1 MVSVKKKIINGNTY
15 YYLEQS
21 FRKNGTI
28 KKKEKYL
35 GPTLPKNIEKIKEE
49 FQKEFYQE
57 TWFNR
62 FDIIKEQFIKEK
74 RNIPLSL
81 EKKQTEQFATTFTY
95 NTNRIEGSTITLRET
110 ADLLERG
117 ISPSQRPIEDIK
129 ETEAHKKVFTDMLAY
144 KKEIALPTVLYWHK
158 QLFQDTKPDTA
169 GKIRQHPVGISGS
182 KFLPPYAIELDFLL
196 RDFFDWYH
204 ENKKTLH
211 PVQLAGL
218 AHLKFVTIH
227 PFGDGNGRLSR
238 LLMNYVLHKNG
249 YPMLIIPYSQRKSY
263 YTALERSQLKKDE
276 NIFILWF
283 FKRYLKEYKQYLI

>member
-1 MVSVKKKIINGNTY
+1 MVSVKKKIINRNTY

-35 GPTLPKNIEKIKEE
+35 GTTLPKNIEKIKEE

-74 RNIPLSL
+74 RNIPPSL

-110 ADLLERG
+110 ADILERG
-117 ISPSQRPIEDIK
+117 ISPSQRPVEDIK

-144 KKEIALPTVLYWHK
+144 KKEITLPTVLYWHK
-158 QLFQDTKPDTA
+158 QLFQDTKPDAA

-182 KFLPPYAIELDFLL
+182 KFLPPYPIELDFLL

-276 NIFILWF
+276 TIFMLWF

>member
-21 FRKNGTI
+21 FRKNDTI

-117 ISPSQRPIEDIK
+117 ISPSQRPMGDIK

-158 QLFQDTKPDTA
+158 QLFQDTKPDAA
-169 GKIRQHPVGISGS
+169 GKIRQHPIGISGS
-182 KFLPPYAIELDFLL
+182 KFLPPYPIELDFLL

-276 NIFILWF
+276 NIFVLWF

>member
-1 MVSVKKKIINGNTY
+1 MVSVKKKTINGNTY

-28 KKKEKYL
+28 NKKEKYL
-35 GPTLPKNIEKIKEE
+35 GPTLPKNIGKIKEE

-74 RNIPLSL
+74 RNIPPSL

-117 ISPSQRPIEDIK
+117 LSPSQRPVEDIK
-129 ETEAHKKVFTDMLAY
+129 ETEAHKKVFTDLLAY

-182 KFLPPYAIELDFLL
+182 KFLPPYPIELDFLL

-204 ENKKTLH
+204 KNKKTLH

-238 LLMNYVLHKNG
+238 LLMNSVLHKNG

>member
-21 FRKNGTI
+21 YRKNGKI
-28 KKKEKYL
+28 DKKEKYL
-35 GPTLPKNIEKIKEE
+35 GPTLPKNIEKVKEE
-49 FQKEFYQE
+49 FLREFYQE

-62 FDIIKEQFIKEK
+62 FDTIKEQFIKEK
-74 RNIPLSL
+74 RNIPPSL

-117 ISPSQRPIEDIK
+117 ISPSQRPVEDIK
-129 ETEAHKKVFTDMLAY
+129 ETEAHKKVFTYMLAY
-144 KKEIALPTVLYWHK
+144 KKEITLPTVLYWHK

-169 GKIRQHPVGISGS
+169 GKIRQHHVGISGS
-182 KFLPPYAIELDFLL
+182 KFHPPYPIELDLLL

-204 ENKKTLH
+204 QNKKTLH

-227 PFGDGNGRLSR
+227 PFGDGNGRISR

-263 YTALERSQLKKDE
+263 YTALERSQMKKDE
-276 NIFILWF
+276 NVFILWF
-283 FKRYLKEYKQYLI
+283 FKRYLKEYKQYLK

>member
-15 YYLEQS
+15 YYLVQS
-21 FRKNGTI
+21 FRKNGKI
-28 KKKEKYL
+28 NKKEKYL
-35 GPTLPKNIEKIKEE
+35 GTTLPKNIEKIKED
-49 FQKEFYQE
+49 FLREFYQE

-62 FDIIKEQFIKEK
+62 FDTIKERFIKER
-74 RNIPLSL
+74 RNIPPSL

-117 ISPSQRPIEDIK
+117 ISPSQRPIGDIK

-144 KKEIALPTVLYWHK
+144 KKEIALPTVLHWHK

-169 GKIRQHPVGISGS
+169 GKIRKHPVGISGS
-182 KFLPPYAIELDFLL
+182 NFLPPYAIELDFLL

-238 LLMNYVLHKNG
+238 LLMNYVLNKNG

-276 NIFILWF
+276 NVFILWF
-283 FKRYLKEYKQYLI
+283 FKRYLKEYKQ

>member
-1 MVSVKKKIINGNTY
+1 MVSIKKKIINSNTY

-21 FRKNGTI
+21 YRKNGKI
-28 KKKEKYL
+28 DKKEKYL
-35 GPTLPKNIEKIKEE
+35 GPTPPKNIDQVKQD
-49 FQKEFYQE
+49 FLKEFYQE

-62 FDIIKEQFIKEK
+62 FDTIKEQFIKEK
-74 RNIPLSL
+74 RNIPPSL

-117 ISPSQRPIEDIK
+117 ISPSQRPVEDIK

-144 KKEIALPTVLYWHK
+144 KKEITFSTLLYWHK
-158 QLFQDTKPDTA
+158 QLFQDTIPDTA
-169 GKIRQHPVGISGS
+169 GKIRQHQVGISGS
-182 KFLPPYAIELDFLL
+182 KFLPPYPIELDLLL

-204 ENKKTLH
+204 KNKKTIH
-211 PVQLAGL
+211 PVHLAGL

-227 PFGDGNGRLSR
+227 PFGDGNGRISR
-238 LLMNYVLHKNG
+238 LLMNYVLNKND
-249 YPMLIIPYSQRKSY
+249 YPMLIIPYSQRMSY

-276 NIFILWF
+276 SVFILWF
-283 FKRYLKEYKQYLI
+283 FKRYLKECKQYLK

>member
-21 FRKNGTI
+21 FRKNGKI
-28 KKKEKYL
+28 DKKEKYL

-62 FDIIKEQFIKEK
+62 FDIIKEQFIKER

-117 ISPSQRPIEDIK
+117 ISPSQRPIGDIK

-182 KFLPPYAIELDFLL
+182 KFLPSYPIELDFLL

>member
-1 MVSVKKKIINGNTY
+1 MVSVRKKIINGNPY
-15 YYLEQS
+15 YYLQQS
-21 FRKNGTI
+21 FRKNGKI
-28 KKKEKYL
+28 DKKEKYL
-35 GPTLPKNIEKIKEE
+35 GLTLPKNIEKIKEE

-62 FDIIKEQFIKEK
+62 FDIIKEQVIKEK
-74 RNIPLSL
+74 RNTPVSL

-95 NTNRIEGSTITLRET
+95 NTNRIEGSTMTLRET

-117 ISPSQRPIEDIK
+117 LSPSQRPVADIK
-129 ETEAHKKVFTDMLAY
+129 ETEAHKKVFTDLLAY
-144 KKEIALPTVLYWHK
+144 KNEISLPTVLYWHK
-158 QLFQDTKPDTA
+158 QLFQDTKPDVA

-182 KFLPPYAIELDFLL
+182 TFHPPYPVELDFLL

-204 ENKKTLH
+204 ENKKILH
-211 PVQLAGL
+211 PVHLAGH

-249 YPMLIIPYSQRKSY
+249 YPMLIIPYSQRNSY

-283 FKRYLKEYKQYLI
+283 FKRYLKEYGHYLM

>member
-28 KKKEKYL
+28 NKKEKYL
-35 GPTLPKNIEKIKEE
+35 GPTLPENIEKIKEE

-74 RNIPLSL
+74 RNIPPSL

-95 NTNRIEGSTITLRET
+95 HTNRIEGSTITLRET

-117 ISPSQRPIEDIK
+117 LSPSQRPVEDIK

-144 KKEIALPTVLYWHK
+144 KKEITLPTILYWHK

-182 KFLPPYAIELDFLL
+182 KFRPPYPIELDFLL

-218 AHLKFVTIH
+218 THLKFVTIH

>member
-1 MVSVKKKIINGNTY
+1 MVSVKKKKTNSNTY
-15 YYLEQS
+15 YYLIHS

-35 GPTLPKNIEKIKEE
+35 GTTLPKNIEKIKEE
-49 FQKEFYQE
+49 FQKEFYQD

-117 ISPSQRPIEDIK
+117 ISPSQRPMEDIK

-169 GKIRQHPVGISGS
+169 GTIRQHPVGISGS
-182 KFLPPYAIELDFLL
+182 KFLPPYPIELDFLL

-211 PVQLAGL
+211 PVRLAGL
-218 AHLKFVTIH
+218 AHLKFVRIH

-263 YTALERSQLKKDE
+263 YTALERSQQKKDE
-276 NIFILWF
+276 AIFILWF

>member
-21 FRKNGTI
+21 FRKNGKI
-28 KKKEKYL
+28 NKKEKYL
-35 GPTLPKNIEKIKEE
+35 GTTLPKNIEKIKEE

-117 ISPSQRPIEDIK
+117 ISPSQRPVEDIK

-144 KKEIALPTVLYWHK
+144 KKEITLPTVLYWHK

-182 KFLPPYAIELDFLL
+182 KFLPPYPIELDFLL

>member
-1 MVSVKKKIINGNTY
+1 MVSVKKKIINGNMY

-21 FRKNGTI
+21 FRKNGKI
-28 KKKEKYL
+28 DKKEKYL

-117 ISPSQRPIEDIK
+117 ISPSQRPVADIK
-129 ETEAHKKVFTDMLAY
+129 ETEAHKIVFTDMLAY

-158 QLFQDTKPDTA
+158 QLFQDTKPDIA
-169 GKIRQHPVGISGS
+169 GKIRQHQVGISGS
-182 KFLPPYAIELDFLL
+182 TFHPPFPIELDLLL
-196 RDFFDWYH
+196 RDFFNWYH
-204 ENKKTLH
+204 QNKKKLH
-211 PVQLAGL
+211 PVHLAGL

-249 YPMLIIPYSQRKSY
+249 CPMLIIPYSQRKSY

-276 NIFILWF
+276 NIFIRWF
-283 FKRYLKEYKQYLI
+283 FKRYLKECKQYIK